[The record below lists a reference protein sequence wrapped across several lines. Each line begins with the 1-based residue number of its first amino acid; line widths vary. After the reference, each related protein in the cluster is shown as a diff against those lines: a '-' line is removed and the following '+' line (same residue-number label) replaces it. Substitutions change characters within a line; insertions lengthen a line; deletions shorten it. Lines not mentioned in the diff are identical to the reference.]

1 LYIDDRHSRELLLSN
16 APAYSRFS
24 SLTERSF
31 ARASSACFLVCFNLV
46 NLGYFLGLDMSILVP
61 RQVVPY
67 ISVDSTKLAFLLLEA
82 KRRKF
87 LDLLHVVLSSSVT
100 DLKSLQRLAG
110 KCNSFTLAVPGAPD
124 STLTK

>member
-1 LYIDDRHSRELLLSN
+1 MYIDDRHSRELLLSN

-46 NLGYFLGLDMSILVP
+46 NLGYFLGLDKSILVP

-67 ISVDSTKLAFLLLEA
+67 LGFSVDSTKLAFLLLEA

-87 LDLLHVVLSSSVT
+87 LDLLHVILSSSIT

-110 KCNSFTLAVPGAPD
+110 KLNVIPL
-124 STLTK
+124 L